1 VRTPRRKV
9 IVVVL
14 VLVVVPLCAL
24 FFLGGPPDP
33 LYHGLPLSQW
43 LVPWPSMTFHL
54 IRKAPPA
61 TNVTTVVL
69 SAGFNAPAISPTYTM
84 TYYSNWM
91 SITYSNAG
99 TVSLSQTPV
108 PISVIR
114 PSSSFSGLQET
125 TESRIA
131 QAVRGLGTNAIP
143 TLLGF
148 LRANETSWKSKLVAL
163 SRKQNFIQVDYS
175 PAFLKNTAAAIGF
188 ASLGDEASNAAP
200 DLVKILER
208 NYSSASQKATLDS
221 LNAIGPA
228 AEKANPTLMRLAGDT
243 NCPAR
248 FLALHTLAVINP
260 HAETLMPFL
269 IKCLSDTDP
278 RMRTAAVRELVRY
291 GPEARPAVP
300 ALVRLLGDPSS
311 DAQGNANVTLYYI
324 GPKDSLPALIAA
336 VNDPNPVVRDNAI
349 HGISMFGADAQ
360 PALPVLNAALNDP
373 DPKIRERAA
382 IALKQIQ
389 AALK

>member
-1 VRTPRRKV
+1 
-9 IVVVL
+9 
-14 VLVVVPLCAL
+14 
-24 FFLGGPPDP
+24 
-33 LYHGLPLSQW
+33 
-43 LVPWPSMTFHL
+43 MTFQL
-54 IRKAPPA
+54 IRKPPPA

-69 SAGFNAPAISPTYTM
+69 TAGFNTPAISSAYTM
-84 TYYSNWM
+84 TYYSNLI
-91 SITYSNAG
+91 SIINSNAG
-99 TVSLSQTPV
+99 TVSLSQTPF
-108 PISVIR
+108 PNSVIR
-114 PSSSFSGLQET
+114 PSLSFSGLQET

-163 SRKQNFIQVDYS
+163 SRKQHFIQVDYS

-208 NYSSASQKATLDS
+208 NYSSASQKATLES

-228 AEKANPTLMRLAGDT
+228 AEKATPALMRLVSNT
-243 NCPAR
+243 NQPAR
-248 FLALHTLAVINP
+248 FVALHTLAVINP

-300 ALVRLLGDPSS
+300 ALIRLLGDSSS

-324 GPKDSLPALIAA
+324 GPKYSLPALITAA
-336 VNDPNPVVRDNAI
+336 NDPNPVVRDNAI

-360 PALPVLNAALNDP
+360 PALPVLTAALNDP

-389 AALK
+389 SAMK